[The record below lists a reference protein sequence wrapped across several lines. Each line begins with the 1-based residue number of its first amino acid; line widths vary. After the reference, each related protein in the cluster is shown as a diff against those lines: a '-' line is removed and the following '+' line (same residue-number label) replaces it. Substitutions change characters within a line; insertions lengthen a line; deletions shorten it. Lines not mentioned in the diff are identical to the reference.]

1 MTIAWAV
8 LLDERDVTF
17 DAKVTTTSDIDATI
31 APPIAWRGLQ
41 YIGAGTV
48 PMAGG
53 LVVGGVFGNAS
64 RHFIEP
70 AMCRRLRIGKENRH
84 IAGLS
89 RCGPEAGGD
98 GCGPPC
104 PNWVLVL

>member
-64 RHFIEP
+64 RHFTEP
-70 AMCRRLRIGKENRH
+70 CVPILIVAYRSEPYIP
-84 IAGLS
+84 IT
-89 RCGPEAGGD
+89 
-98 GCGPPC
+98 
-104 PNWVLVL
+104 PNWQGESSHSRA